1 MCMRIRLNN
10 DKVIVGQGSG
20 CSVPRGD
27 VKENKKQYDNV
38 YMYIQTLREVQGIS
52 FEIGSW
58 VSMET
63 ITREQCESGC
73 LKCGVVWYF
82 LC

>member
-27 VKENKKQYDNV
+27 VKDNRGH
-38 YMYIQTLREVQGIS
+38 YIQTLREVQGIS
-52 FEIGSW
+52 CEIGSW

-63 ITREQCESGC
+63 ITVTQCESGC
-73 LKCGVVWYF
+73 LKCGFV
-82 LC
+82 

>member
-1 MCMRIRLNN
+1 MRIRLNN

-27 VKENKKQYDNV
+27 VKENKEHYDNV

-52 FEIGSW
+52 FETESW
-58 VSMET
+58 VSFET
-63 ITREQCESGC
+63 MTAAQCEIGC
-73 LKCGVVWYF
+73 LKCGVM
-82 LC
+82 

>member
-27 VKENKKQYDNV
+27 VKENKEHYDNV
-38 YMYIQTLREVQGIS
+38 YMYIQTLRDVQGFS
-52 FEIGSW
+52 FEIESW
-58 VSMET
+58 VSVET
-63 ITREQCESGC
+63 ITEAQCESGR
-73 LKCGVVWYF
+73 LKCGVVEYF
-82 LC
+82 L

>member
-27 VKENKKQYDNV
+27 VKENKEHYDNV
-38 YMYIQTLREVQGIS
+38 CMYIQTLREVQGTIS

-63 ITREQCESGC
+63 ITEAQCESRR
-73 LKCGVVWYF
+73 LKCGVV
-82 LC
+82 

>member
-27 VKENKKQYDNV
+27 VKENKEHYDNA
-38 YMYIQTLREVQGIS
+38 YSKTPCIRTWI
-52 FEIGSW
+52 F
-58 VSMET
+58 
-63 ITREQCESGC
+63 
-73 LKCGVVWYF
+73 
-82 LC
+82 

>member
-20 CSVPRGD
+20 CSVPRRD
-27 VKENKKQYDNV
+27 VKENNEHYDNV

-52 FEIGSW
+52 FEIQCW

-63 ITREQCESGC
+63 ITAAQCESGC
-73 LKCGVVWYF
+73 LKCGVV
-82 LC
+82 

>member
-10 DKVIVGQGSG
+10 DKVTVGQGSG

-27 VKENKKQYDNV
+27 VKENKKHYDNV

-58 VSMET
+58 VSRET
-63 ITREQCESGC
+63 KTIEQCESGC
-73 LKCGVVWYF
+73 LKCGVV
-82 LC
+82 

>member
-27 VKENKKQYDNV
+27 VKENKEHYDNV
-38 YMYIQTLREVQGIS
+38 YMYILREVQGIS

-58 VSMET
+58 VSVET
-63 ITREQCESGC
+63 ITVAQCESGC
-73 LKCGVVWYF
+73 LKCGVV
-82 LC
+82 

>member
-1 MCMRIRLNN
+1 MRIRLNK

-27 VKENKKQYDNV
+27 VKENKEHYDNV
-38 YMYIQTLREVQGIS
+38 YMYIPTLSEVQGIS

-58 VSMET
+58 VSLDNAKENV
-63 ITREQCESGC
+63 S
-73 LKCGVVWYF
+73 LKMTSKYF
-82 LC
+82 